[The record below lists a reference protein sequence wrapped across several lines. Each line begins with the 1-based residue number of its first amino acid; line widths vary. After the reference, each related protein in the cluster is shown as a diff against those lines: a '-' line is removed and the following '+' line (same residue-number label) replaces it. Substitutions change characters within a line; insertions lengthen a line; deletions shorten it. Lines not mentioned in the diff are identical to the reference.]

1 MTTEQSNL
9 GFWGAVLTPGE
20 NFKTTPPPNRV
31 LRISSAALDPKSG
44 NKPQS
49 SLVIYD
55 SSKQTEFVIA
65 TLIGGVVPSTHLD
78 LFFVGD
84 VEITFKVVG
93 NSNIHLTGYT
103 TFLEGERLEESDE
116 EIEFLSGLPDGKN
129 KADQKQIAQSIQTIV
144 DELKAPSQDDED
156 SESDIAQWPGS
167 ALGPLGL
174 VEEDDEEEDDEEE
187 DDDLIG
193 LPPKKTPG
201 GKGKPITVEG
211 DEKKKSAT
219 SPPTPSGKKP
229 QQQQQQQSS
238 SPNQSKKRKAGEDT
252 QQTGSKKQQRG
263 PKPHQPPKA
272 AGKQEPAKGG
282 PKPPQAQP
290 GQPGKKKDKKEKANT
305 GTIKC
310 TGCDKMFASAKGM
323 EQHASAKHKK

>member
-129 KADQKQIAQSIQTIV
+129 KADQKQIAQSIQ
-144 DELKAPSQDDED
+144 S
-156 SESDIAQWPGS
+156 
-167 ALGPLGL
+167 L

-229 QQQQQQQSS
+229 QQQQQQQQSS